1 MALFYNR
8 NMVRSLACTKLQ
20 YSGSYVVPYLY
31 CKFNLSLISMLS
43 ELGDSG
49 DRSEIIFLR
58 IVNLTMLNQTLIQRA
73 DQFVNW

>member
-1 MALFYNR
+1 
-8 NMVRSLACTKLQ
+8 MVRSLVCTKLQ
-20 YSGSYVVPYLY
+20 YSGSYLVPYLY

-49 DRSEIIFLR
+49 DRSEVILLR